1 MRKFTFLKMMLLAVV
16 MLAGSMGSLLAQ
28 GTEDFE
34 AQTTLTASYA
44 TNSFTNATSGIT
56 WSYANARNEET
67 YGITG
72 KGIMLRYA
80 DSYLEATL
88 SSGFGKISF
97 QYRKAFT
104 GASVRQLELLVNG
117 VSVKT
122 DPSFGTG
129 TETTVYDFVYEV
141 NTSGPATIRI
151 KNVGTGTTNKQ
162 IVVDN
167 IVWTA
172 YSGGGNPTVATPTF
186 SPGTGTYTTA
196 QNVTISTLTE
206 GATIRYTTNGDEP
219 TETST
224 EYTSPIDVSSTTT
237 IKAKAFKVG
246 MDASAVASATYSF
259 PVQVANIAG
268 FLATSETGNVAISGS
283 VTVVYQKGLNLY
295 VKDASGTLLV
305 YGSTGKTFVN
315 GDQLTGLMGIRGE
328 YGLSPQMTNPVAPD
342 AVSGTAVN
350 PTTYDLAAVSTA
362 DHAKYVK
369 VENVQ
374 FVADVAYSTTSTVNG
389 TLVAPAGFIVR
400 DNFRLGGTFTAVKSY
415 DIVGFINYYNGTAQ
429 LYPVTITEFVDPSTG
444 LTSTRT
450 DAKARAYNGKV
461 LFNATAGESV
471 EIYNTVGQK
480 LVSTTA
486 VDGLNEVPVRAT
498 GVLVVKVSNRVS
510 KVIL

>member
-1 MRKFTFLKMMLLAVV
+1 
-16 MLAGSMGSLLAQ
+16 
-28 GTEDFE
+28 
-34 AQTTLTASYA
+34 
-44 TNSFTNATSGIT
+44 
-56 WSYANARNEET
+56 
-67 YGITG
+67 
-72 KGIMLRYA
+72 
-80 DSYLEATL
+80 
-88 SSGFGKISF
+88 
-97 QYRKAFT
+97 
-104 GASVRQLELLVNG
+104 
-117 VSVKT
+117 
-122 DPSFGTG
+122 
-129 TETTVYDFVYEV
+129 
-141 NTSGPATIRI
+141 
-151 KNVGTGTTNKQ
+151 
-162 IVVDN
+162 
-167 IVWTA
+167 
-172 YSGGGNPTVATPTF
+172 
-186 SPGTGTYTTA
+186 
-196 QNVTISTLTE
+196 
-206 GATIRYTTNGDEP
+206 
-219 TETST
+219 
-224 EYTSPIDVSSTTT
+224 
-237 IKAKAFKVG
+237 